1 MRTLPTSDMRTLLAS
16 DMPRVDASVFF
27 PDFDLSS
34 IQVYVPMTC
43 AQIVQTLTWRRYQ
56 PGAGV
61 GVGVGVGC
69 TVHGRAF
76 YVAVWA
82 STFAYCV
89 VPGGLHAPEVAR
101 VPCAKSCAVCHL
113 VDIDIKTKARA
124 GSLSPAELPQPIS
137 TWSVL
142 SPRHCDDLR
151 LDKIANSCPMYPS
164 HLPGERYSHPWSY
177 RGVRCIALT
186 CHGMAFAPMVGVR
199 CIALTCHGGGLR
211 THGRSD
217 LSYQPPSPRCED
229 IRQAHAH
236 THTEAHTHTDTQTHT
251 HIRIRMQHRTRKWS
265 VPPSVRF
272 SVSVR

>member
-1 MRTLPTSDMRTLLAS
+1 MLGAKLIRPLGPARRNADISAGQIAAQPTPYLGHADTPYLGHAGTPDLGHAGTPYLGHADISNLGHADAPRLDMRTLPTSDMRTLLAS

-151 LDKIANSCPMYPS
+151 LDKIA
-164 HLPGERYSHPWSY
+164 
-177 RGVRCIALT
+177 VRCIRPT
-186 CHGMAFAPMVGVR
+186 CQGNG
-199 CIALTCHGGGLR
+199 IR
-211 THGRSD
+211 THGRTEVSD
-217 LSYQPPSPRCED
+217 
-229 IRQAHAH
+229 
-236 THTEAHTHTDTQTHT
+236 
-251 HIRIRMQHRTRKWS
+251 
-265 VPPSVRF
+265 
-272 SVSVR
+272 VSL

>member
-1 MRTLPTSDMRTLLAS
+1 MLGAKLILPLGPARRNADISASQIAARPTPYLGHADTPYLGHAGTPDLGHAGTPYLGHADISNLGHADAPRLDMRTLPTSDMRTLLAS

-101 VPCAKSCAVCHL
+101 VPCAKPCA
-113 VDIDIKTKARA
+113 A
-124 GSLSPAELPQPIS
+124 GGCFILSLSSGRHRHQNKSQSRQPVTS
-137 TWSVL
+137 
-142 SPRHCDDLR
+142 R
-151 LDKIANSCPMYPS
+151 IATTNINLECSFAQ
-164 HLPGERYSHPWSY
+164 
-177 RGVRCIALT
+177 AL
-186 CHGMAFAPMVGVR
+186 
-199 CIALTCHGGGLR
+199 
-211 THGRSD
+211 
-217 LSYQPPSPRCED
+217 
-229 IRQAHAH
+229 
-236 THTEAHTHTDTQTHT
+236 
-251 HIRIRMQHRTRKWS
+251 
-265 VPPSVRF
+265 
-272 SVSVR
+272 

>member
-1 MRTLPTSDMRTLLAS
+1 MLGAKLIRPARRNADISAGQIAAQPTPYLGHADTPYLGHAGTPDLGHAGTPYLGHADISNLGHADAPRLDMRTLPTSDMRTLLAS

-101 VPCAKSCAVCHL
+101 VPCAKPCA
-113 VDIDIKTKARA
+113 A
-124 GSLSPAELPQPIS
+124 GGCFILSLSS
-137 TWSVL
+137 G
-142 SPRHCDDLR
+142 RHR
-151 LDKIANSCPMYPS
+151 HQNKS
-164 HLPGERYSHPWSY
+164 
-177 RGVRCIALT
+177 
-186 CHGMAFAPMVGVR
+186 
-199 CIALTCHGGGLR
+199 
-211 THGRSD
+211 
-217 LSYQPPSPRCED
+217 Q
-229 IRQAHAH
+229 IRQPV
-236 THTEAHTHTDTQTHT
+236 TS
-251 HIRIRMQHRTRKWS
+251 RIATTNINLECSFAQAL
-265 VPPSVRF
+265 
-272 SVSVR
+272 

>member
-211 THGRSD
+211 THGR
-217 LSYQPPSPRCED
+217 
-229 IRQAHAH
+229 
-236 THTEAHTHTDTQTHT
+236 TEACDAAISATNLRVQDVKTFGKRMR
-251 HIRIRMQHRTRKWS
+251 IRIPKRTRIRTRKRARIYAYACNIAHANGQC
-265 VPPSVRF
+265 PRA
-272 SVSVR
+272 